1 MTDHN
6 DLARTLWAATAPPAP
21 ETPPLEGER
30 RADVAVVGGGYTGL
44 STALHLA
51 EAGAE
56 VVVLEAREPG
66 WGASGRNAGMVIAGL
81 KHDPDDLGAMLGPEM
96 GARLVAISAGA
107 PDLVFDL
114 VERFAIACEPVKAGW
129 IQPAH
134 AKSFMPLVERRAA
147 QWMRRGVDAR
157 VLDRDQVAA
166 MLGTDVYKG
175 GWHDPRG
182 GGVQPLALVRG
193 LARAAQS
200 LGATIHGDSPVTRL
214 ARAGGHWRLETA
226 RGAVLAEKV
235 VLATNAY
242 DTGLWPGLGRSLI
255 PVKPYQVASAPISE
269 NLRHT
274 ILPGGQV
281 TSNTRRL
288 LSYYSVTPDGR
299 LLMGG
304 RASFDDRPHPAL
316 IGALHATSTALFPH
330 LADIAWEYAWSGWV
344 ALTRDHLP
352 HLHDLAPGLLAG
364 VGFQGRGLAMG
375 VTMGK
380 HLALHAL
387 GGEGAREAWP
397 AVPLRPLPFQS
408 LRAPV
413 MGAMRAYY
421 RLRDRLDP

>member
-1 MTDHN
+1 MSDHN
-6 DLARTLWAATAPPAP
+6 DLALSLWAATAPAAP
-21 ETPPLEGER
+21 ETPALEGER

-51 EAGAE
+51 EAGAD

-81 KHDPDDLGAMLGPEM
+81 KHDPDDLDAMLGPEI

-134 AKSFMPLVERRAA
+134 AKSFMPLVERRAE

-182 GGVQPLALVRG
+182 GAVQPLALVRG

-200 LGATIHGDSPVTRL
+200 LGAAIHGDSPVTRL
-214 ARAGGHWRLETA
+214 ARAGGQWRVETA

-242 DTGLWPGLGRSLI
+242 DTGLWPGLGGSLLPI
-255 PVKPYQVASAPISE
+255 KPYQVASAPISE
-269 NLRHT
+269 NLRRT

-288 LSYYSVTPDGR
+288 LSYYSVTPDSR

-304 RASFDDRPHPAL
+304 RASFDDRPHPELFA
-316 IGALHATSTALFPH
+316 ALHDTSTTLFPN
-330 LADIAWEYAWSGWV
+330 LGDIAWDYGWSGWV

-352 HLHDLAPGLLAG
+352 HLHALAPGLLAG

-375 VTMGK
+375 VMMGK
-380 HLALHAL
+380 HLARHAL
-387 GGEGAREAWP
+387 GGAGVEEAWP

-421 RLRDRLDP
+421 GLRDRLDP